1 MPARPPLNALHVFCA
16 VARHGGV
23 RAAAEVLCVTPGAV
37 TRQVQALEA
46 HLGEALFQR
55 GPAAAQPTEA
65 GRRLLNRVGER
76 MDAIVDALTPAT
88 AAGGRRA
95 LVRVDTGV
103 TLAMHW
109 LIPRLRGFAERHP
122 RIEVQVR
129 TTDGDIDPASG
140 ADVYIRREL
149 TELRGLPSQRF
160 LAERSLLVAGA
171 GHPVLTSKGSGLR
184 RLARWPRIGARSR
197 PDLWPQWAQQQRAAP
212 ADWAPTLEFDNT
224 VLAIQAAAE
233 GLGLAVLPELF
244 IGGMLDAGTL
254 RAVQPQRIETG
265 AYAVAIGRRRDSAR
279 VRAFVDWL
287 RGTAGG

>member
-16 VARHGGV
+16 VARHGGI

-46 HLGEALFQR
+46 HLGEALFER

-65 GRRLLNRVGER
+65 GRRLLKRVGER
-76 MDAIVDALTPAT
+76 LEVIVDALSPAGP
-88 AAGGRRA
+88 AGRRRA
-95 LVRVDTGV
+95 IVRVDTGV

-122 RIEVQVR
+122 QIEVQVR

-140 ADVYIRREL
+140 ADVYIRRDQA
-149 TELRGLPSQRF
+149 ELRGLPAQR
-160 LAERSLLVAGA
+160 LLVERSLLVAAA
-171 GHPVLTSKGSGLR
+171 GHPVVTSKSSGLR
-184 RLARWPRIGARSR
+184 ALARWPRIGARSR

-212 ADWAPTLEFDNT
+212 ADWAPTLAFDNT

-244 IGGMLDAGTL
+244 IAGMLDAGTL
-254 RAVQPQRIETG
+254 RAVRPQRIETG
-265 AYAVAIGRRRDSAR
+265 AYAVAIGRRRESAR
-279 VRAFVDWL
+279 VLAFVDWL
-287 RGTAGG
+287 HATART